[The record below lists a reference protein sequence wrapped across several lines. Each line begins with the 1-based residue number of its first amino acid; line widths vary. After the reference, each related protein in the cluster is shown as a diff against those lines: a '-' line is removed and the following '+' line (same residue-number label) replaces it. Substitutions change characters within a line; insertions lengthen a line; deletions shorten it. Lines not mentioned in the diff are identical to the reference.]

1 MAPAAF
7 DYSIILGHPADRSTR
22 SNKIYKTYMKQRKGR
37 SITEMLIHGETVG
50 IGEPFVVG

>member
-37 SITEMLIHGETVG
+37 SITEMFMHGETVG
-50 IGEPFVVG
+50 IGESFVVG